1 MSSGYPAAVTATCP
15 WCNAPREAGPAC
27 PRCGANYAK
36 AEQIKEQGRAQA
48 EAVVEAPVAVPA
60 VVVDPAVADPA
71 FELKLCVAAIPSM
84 LVLALLFHF
93 LTPGVQRIAL
103 GMPIHELGHAVAA
116 WFTGFWAIPTL
127 RKTIIPE
134 ERSVI
139 APILLAGAIGWM
151 MFAAWRAGKTY
162 LVALGAA
169 LLAVQAVGT
178 FAVREHVAVAIYTFG
193 GDGIGMVL
201 ATLLMASFFFGKRSQ
216 LYKGSL
222 RWGFL
227 AIGAAAFVDMFATW
241 LAALRD
247 RLAIP
252 IGEIEGVGL
261 SDAARLLGEHL
272 WDERAL
278 VQRFVTVGVLCLVAL
293 AVVYVLGV
301 RVAWKKAKAASAGA
315 A

>member
-1 MSSGYPAAVTATCP
+1 MSRLDRP
-15 WCNAPREAGPAC
+15 
-27 PRCGANYAK
+27 
-36 AEQIKEQGRAQA
+36 
-48 EAVVEAPVAVPA
+48 VE
-60 VVVDPAVADPA
+60 DPLWE
-71 FELKLCVAAIPSM
+71 FKLCVAALPAM
-84 LVLALLFHF
+84 LLLALLFHF

-103 GMPIHELGHAVAA
+103 GMPVHELGHAVAA

-127 RKTIIPE
+127 WKTLVPE
-134 ERSVI
+134 ERSLI
-139 APILLAGAIGWM
+139 APLLLAGAIGWM
-151 MFAAWRAGKTY
+151 MWSAWRAEKAY
-162 LVALGAA
+162 LVALGVV
-169 LLAVQAVGT
+169 LLVVQAVGT
-178 FAVREHVAVAIYTFG
+178 FGLREDKAVAIYTFG

-216 LYKGSL
+216 LYRGSL

-247 RLAIP
+247 RNDIP

-278 VQRFVTVGVLCLVAL
+278 VHRFVTVGVLCLIAL
-293 AVVYVLGV
+293 ALVYAWGV
-301 RVAWKKAKAASAGA
+301 RLAWKKARET
-315 A
+315 